1 MKHCNKIHIIG
12 EVGSGKTYLAGKL
25 SQQLNINYYQL
36 DNVVWRRGEE
46 SDTRNPKEVRDAIL
60 NDIVNQEKWI
70 IEGVHYKWVQR
81 SFELADVIIYLET
94 NVIIRD
100 IQMLKRYIK
109 QKLGLEKGNYNQT
122 LKNLYIMIKWN
133 HKFNSE
139 RKPLIDKIL
148 YSFDYKVQKF
158 KSNKHV
164 IQYYL
169 DKNC

>member
-81 SFELADVIIYLET
+81 SFEDL
-94 NVIIRD
+94 R
-100 IQMLKRYIK
+100 
-109 QKLGLEKGNYNQT
+109 
-122 LKNLYIMIKWN
+122 
-133 HKFNSE
+133 
-139 RKPLIDKIL
+139 
-148 YSFDYKVQKF
+148 
-158 KSNKHV
+158 
-164 IQYYL
+164 
-169 DKNC
+169 